1 MSAPLHDHGGTPAAP
16 VGAQDHDHDHDLGHG
31 HDAGGC
37 GGHDH
42 PAPSPSA
49 APVMIRLAP
58 GERDA
63 AVARARLLN
72 RVSLAWNM
80 AEMVIALVAGLAA
93 GSVSLVGF
101 GIDSGIEVSAAL
113 VLAWRLHQ
121 ERGSGCMMR
130 SDRRAA
136 RLIALAFVALAA
148 YVWVDAVSDLAGRAR
163 PSASLPGLLLA
174 VASVILMPR
183 LARAKRA
190 LAPALGSQA
199 VSADAQQTSL
209 CALLSAVLIVGVGLN
224 TVFGWW
230 WADPVAALVIGAL
243 ALEAG
248 RRTWRSE
255 SLADTCCG

>member
-1 MSAPLHDHGGTPAAP
+1 MTASLDDQSHDHTGGGFCGDREPAP
-16 VGAQDHDHDHDLGHG
+16 VT
-31 HDAGGC
+31 
-37 GGHDH
+37 
-42 PAPSPSA
+42 
-49 APVMIRLAP
+49 VRLAP
-58 GERDA
+58 GERAA
-63 AVARARLLN
+63 AVARARRLN
-72 RVSLAWNM
+72 TFSLTWNLG
-80 AEMVIALVAGLAA
+80 EMVVALVAGIAA

-101 GIDSGIEVSAAL
+101 GMDSGIEVSAAL
-113 VLAWRLHQ
+113 ILAWRLHQ
-121 ERGSGCMMR
+121 ERRGGCMVGY
-130 SDRRAA
+130 DRTAT
-136 RLIALAFVALAA
+136 RLIAAAFVALAA
-148 YVWVDAVSDLAGRAR
+148 YVWVGAIGDLAGRAR
-163 PSASLPGLLLA
+163 PDASIPGLVLA

-209 CALLSAVLIVGVGLN
+209 CAVLSGVLIVGVGLN

-248 RRTWRSE
+248 RRVWRAE

>member
-1 MSAPLHDHGGTPAAP
+1 MSAP
-16 VGAQDHDHDHDLGHG
+16 VHDHDRDDRQDDHGHGPAACGDDHG
-31 HDAGGC
+31 HDRSGG
-37 GGHDH
+37 
-42 PAPSPSA
+42 PE
-49 APVMIRLAP
+49 PVAVGVRFAP

-63 AVARARLLN
+63 AVARARRLN
-72 RVSLAWNM
+72 QLSLGWNV
-80 AEMVIALVAGLAA
+80 AEGIVALVAGIAA

-113 VLAWRLHQ
+113 ILAWRLHQ
-121 ERGSGCMMR
+121 ERRSGCMIGY
-130 SDRRAA
+130 DRRAA
-136 RLIALAFVALAA
+136 RLIAVAFVALAV
-148 YVWVDAVSDLAGRAR
+148 YVWVQAVSDLVGRAR
-163 PSASLPGLLLA
+163 PEASVPGLVLA

-224 TVFGWW
+224 TLLGWW
-230 WADPVAALVIGAL
+230 WADPVAALVIGVL

-248 RRTWRSE
+248 RRVWWAE

>member
-1 MSAPLHDHGGTPAAP
+1 MSAPLQDQDHG
-16 VGAQDHDHDHDLGHG
+16 QGHG
-31 HDAGGC
+31 HDHDDAGTC
-37 GGHDH
+37 G
-42 PAPSPSA
+42 ASPTWVS
-49 APVMIRLAP
+49 IRLAP

-63 AVARARLLN
+63 AVARARRLN
-72 RVSLAWNM
+72 QISLAWNV
-80 AEMVIALVAGLAA
+80 AEMFVALAAGIAA
-93 GSVSLVGF
+93 GSVSLIGF

-113 VLAWRLHQ
+113 ILAWRLHQ
-121 ERGSGCMMR
+121 ERRSGCMAAY
-130 SDRRAA
+130 DRIAT
-136 RLIALAFVALAA
+136 RLIALAFVALAV
-148 YVWVDAVSDLAGRAR
+148 YVWVDATTDLIAGTR
-163 PSASLPGLLLA
+163 PEATVPGLLLA
-174 VASVILMPR
+174 VASVILMPW

-224 TVFGWW
+224 IAFGWW

-248 RRTWRSE
+248 RRVWRAE

>member
-1 MSAPLHDHGGTPAAP
+1 VA
-16 VGAQDHDHDHDLGHG
+16 
-31 HDAGGC
+31 
-37 GGHDH
+37 
-42 PAPSPSA
+42 
-49 APVMIRLAP
+49 IRLAP

-72 RVSLAWNM
+72 RLSLGWN
-80 AEMVIALVAGLAA
+80 ALEGVVAVLAGVAA

-101 GIDSGIEVSAAL
+101 GIDSGIEVAAAL
-113 VLAWRLHQ
+113 ILFWRLRQ
-121 ERGSGCMMR
+121 ERRSGCMLGY
-130 SDRRAA
+130 DRTAV
-136 RLIALAFVALAA
+136 RLIALAFAALAA
-148 YVWVDAVSDLAGRAR
+148 YVWVDAVRDLVGRGR
-163 PSASLPGLLLA
+163 PAASVPGLVLA
-174 VASVILMPR
+174 VASVVLMPR

-224 TVFGWW
+224 TLFGWW

-248 RRTWRSE
+248 RRVWRSD

>member
-1 MSAPLHDHGGTPAAP
+1 MTSQLHDHGRDG
-16 VGAQDHDHDHDLGHG
+16 HDDGHG
-31 HDAGGC
+31 HDDSRGDPQGVAL
-37 GGHDH
+37 
-42 PAPSPSA
+42 
-49 APVMIRLAP
+49 RLAP
-58 GERDA
+58 GERAD
-63 AVARARLLN
+63 AVARARRLN
-72 RVSLAWNM
+72 QISLAWNV
-80 AEMVIALVAGLAA
+80 AEGVVALIAGIAA

-113 VLAWRLHQ
+113 ILFWRLRQ
-121 ERGSGCMMR
+121 ERRSGCMLGY
-130 SDRRAA
+130 DRTAA
-136 RLIALAFVALAA
+136 RLIALAFAALAV
-148 YVWVDAVSDLAGRAR
+148 YVWIEAVGDLAGRAR
-163 PSASLPGLLLA
+163 PEASVPGLLLA
-174 VASVILMPR
+174 VAAVILMPR

-224 TVFGWW
+224 TLFGWW

-248 RRTWRSE
+248 RRVWRAE

>member
-1 MSAPLHDHGGTPAAP
+1 MSQPLY
-16 VGAQDHDHDHDLGHG
+16 DHDHDRDHGHG
-31 HDAGGC
+31 HGHEHGAADGC
-37 GGHDH
+37 GADADSGGHE
-42 PAPSPSA
+42 PTTVAVP
-49 APVMIRLAP
+49 RLAP
-58 GERDA
+58 GEREA
-63 AVARARLLN
+63 AVTRARLLN
-72 RVSLAWNM
+72 RVSLAWN
-80 AEMVIALVAGLAA
+80 AVEGIVAVVAGVAA

-101 GIDSGIEVSAAL
+101 GIDSGIEVAAAL
-113 VLAWRLHQ
+113 ILFWRLRQ
-121 ERGSGCMMR
+121 ERRSGCMLGY
-130 SDRRAA
+130 DRTAV
-136 RLIALAFVALAA
+136 RLIALAFAALAA
-148 YVWVDAVSDLAGRAR
+148 YVWVDALRDLLGRAR
-163 PSASLPGLLLA
+163 PEASIPGLVVA

-224 TVFGWW
+224 ILFGWW

-248 RRTWRSE
+248 RRVWRSE

>member
-1 MSAPLHDHGGTPAAP
+1 MSAPVQDHGHGHDHGVGGDGHDHGGGAAEP
-16 VGAQDHDHDHDLGHG
+16 VA
-31 HDAGGC
+31 
-37 GGHDH
+37 
-42 PAPSPSA
+42 
-49 APVMIRLAP
+49 VTVRLAP

-63 AVARARLLN
+63 AVARARRLN
-72 RVSLAWNM
+72 QFSLGWNV
-80 AEMVIALVAGLAA
+80 AEGIIALAAGVAA
-93 GSVSLVGF
+93 GSVSLIGF

-113 VLAWRLHQ
+113 ILAWRLHQ
-121 ERGSGCMMR
+121 ERRSGCMVAY
-130 SDRRAA
+130 DRRAT
-136 RLIALAFVALAA
+136 RLIAVAFVALAA
-148 YVWVDAVSDLAGRAR
+148 YVWVDAVGDLAGRTR
-163 PSASLPGLLLA
+163 PEASIPGLLLA

-224 TVFGWW
+224 TFLGWW

-243 ALEAG
+243 ALEAA
-248 RRTWRSE
+248 RRVWRSE

>member
-1 MSAPLHDHGGTPAAP
+1 MSAPLHDERP
-16 VGAQDHDHDHDLGHG
+16 
-31 HDAGGC
+31 
-37 GGHDH
+37 GHDH
-42 PAPSPSA
+42 AGGDHACEGHGPAPDA
-49 APVMIRLAP
+49 GHGRGGGAEGVPVAVRLAS
-58 GERDA
+58 GERAA
-63 AVARARLLN
+63 AVARARRLN
-72 RVSLAWNM
+72 QISLGWNV
-80 AEMVIALVAGLAA
+80 AEMVLALMAGFAA

-113 VLAWRLHQ
+113 VLAWRLRQ
-121 ERGSGCMMR
+121 ERRSGCMVGY
-130 SDRRAA
+130 DRTAT
-136 RLIALAFVALAA
+136 RLIAAAFVALAA
-148 YVWVDAVSDLAGRAR
+148 YVWVDAIGDLAGHTR
-163 PSASLPGLLLA
+163 PQASVPGLLLA
-174 VASVILMPR
+174 LASVVLMPR

-248 RRTWRSE
+248 RRVWRAE

>member
-1 MSAPLHDHGGTPAAP
+1 
-16 VGAQDHDHDHDLGHG
+16 
-31 HDAGGC
+31 
-37 GGHDH
+37 
-42 PAPSPSA
+42 
-49 APVMIRLAP
+49 
-58 GERDA
+58 
-63 AVARARLLN
+63 
-72 RVSLAWNM
+72 
-80 AEMVIALVAGLAA
+80 MVVALVAGIAA

-113 VLAWRLHQ
+113 ILAWRLHQ
-121 ERGSGCMMR
+121 ERRGGCMVGY
-130 SDRRAA
+130 DRTAT
-136 RLIALAFVALAA
+136 RLIAAAFVALAA
-148 YVWVDAVSDLAGRAR
+148 YVWVGAIGDLAGRAR
-163 PSASLPGLLLA
+163 PDASIPGLVLA

-209 CALLSAVLIVGVGLN
+209 CAVLSGVLIVGVGLN

-248 RRTWRSE
+248 RRVWRAE